1 MLQWFFARIRDG
13 RMAEEAAAGGAS
25 GATEVEART
34 QLPARLEP
42 GSLLEVGE
50 ARIELKSDGS
60 FRACDR
66 YGCAEAL
73 VPPGV
78 PVDVVPVP
86 AIYRLLTA
94 TSFIYVEF
102 DRRVHVGGESES
114 LYWTLAPFELE
125 VNIDGLTLI
134 RLAPVKVKFTLI
146 GTLTEGTLARYFKA
160 PVARS
165 PEELPE
171 IPGTALLGFKVTGT
185 SALLPGIGFN
195 AAVATFFADRSGV
208 LYYPLV
214 SVKTDGESVIA
225 RTTSDLPRDGLAPI
239 FPGER
244 RLSLFSFVQQAAPFT
259 MTIEVVRPRHTT
271 S

>member
-1 MLQWFFARIRDG
+1 MFRWFSAKIGDG
-13 RMAEEAAAGGAS
+13 GVAEDTATEGAAGAAEAGA
-25 GATEVEART
+25 RP
-34 QLPARLEP
+34 QLPARLQP

-50 ARIELKSDGS
+50 AGIELKSDGS
-60 FRACDR
+60 FKACDR

-78 PVDVVPVP
+78 PVDIVPVP

-102 DRRVHVGGESES
+102 DRRVHVGGEGES

-146 GTLTEGTLARYFKA
+146 GTVTEGTLARYFKA

-171 IPGTALLGFKVTGT
+171 IPGTALLGFKVAGT

-214 SVKTDGESVIA
+214 SVKTDGESVAA
-225 RTTSDLPRDGLAPI
+225 RTTSDPPKDGLVPI

-244 RLSLFSFVQQAAPFT
+244 RLLPFPFTQQAAPFT
-259 MTIEVVRPRHTT
+259 MTIEVVRPRHTAP
-271 S
+271 